1 MYRYPH
7 KAMGIMKHQRNTLP
21 PKKHSKPPVTDTEE
35 MEIHE
40 LPDKECKIILLKMLR
55 ELQENTD
62 K

>member
-1 MYRYPH
+1 
-7 KAMGIMKHQRNTLP
+7 MGIMKHQRNTLP

-35 MEIHE
+35 MEIYE

>member
-1 MYRYPH
+1 
-7 KAMGIMKHQRNTLP
+7 MGIMKNQRNTLP
-21 PKKHSKPPVTDTEE
+21 QKTHRKPPVINTKE

-40 LPDKECKIILLKMLR
+40 LPDKECKIILKMLR